1 MREVLEAQFQS
12 EHVALVSSFPHENTY
27 QTMILFMDIQCYLW
41 LVNGLSETKRTKEGW
56 NIVQANNA

>member
-1 MREVLEAQFQS
+1 MERQS
-12 EHVALVSSFPHENTY
+12 
-27 QTMILFMDIQCYLW
+27 YLK